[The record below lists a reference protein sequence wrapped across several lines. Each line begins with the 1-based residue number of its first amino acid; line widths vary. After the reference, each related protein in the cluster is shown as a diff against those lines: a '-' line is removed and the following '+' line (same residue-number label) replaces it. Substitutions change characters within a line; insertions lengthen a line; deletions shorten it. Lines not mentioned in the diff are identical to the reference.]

1 MTQDPT
7 DGMDAKSIEQANT
20 SMREQLSSRRT
31 FLAGAAA
38 VGAAGVS
45 GLGMGTAGAED
56 DGMSGGNNGS
66 RNQSGGN
73 GNSMSDVDIL
83 NYALTL
89 EHLEAT
95 FYQEGLGKFS
105 ADDFMNADLGCG
117 VCDEVRE
124 QIPEQVKI
132 VGQHEAAHVDQLTK
146 VIKKLGGTPVE
157 AAEYDFG
164 YKTPSEFLGVA
175 MALENTG
182 VAAYAGAAPSIQNSD
197 LLAAALSIHSVEAR
211 HAAVFN
217 GVNMES
223 PYPNAFDEAK
233 SMEEVKKIAGQFIV
247 SE

>member
-1 MTQDPT
+1 MTQDSNNKPDT
-7 DGMDAKSIEQANT
+7 ERIEQANT

-38 VGAAGVS
+38 VGAAGVTS
-45 GLGMGTAGAED
+45 LGMGTAGAED
-56 DGMSGGNNGS
+56 GDSSGDDSNS
-66 RNQSGGN
+66 DSDSSSGD
-73 GNSMSDVDIL
+73 NSMNDVDIL

-95 FYQEGLGKFS
+95 FYQEGLDKFS

-117 VCDEVRE
+117 VCDEVKE
-124 QIPEQVKI
+124 KIPEQVEV

-146 VIKKLGGTPVE
+146 VINDLGGEPVA

-164 YKTPSEFLGVA
+164 YETPAEFLGVA

-197 LLAAALSIHSVEAR
+197 LLSAALSIHSVEAR

-233 SMEEVKKIAGQFIV
+233 SMDEVKKIAGQFIV

>member
-1 MTQDPT
+1 MTQDPPT
-7 DGMDAKSIEQANT
+7 KLDTKGIEQANT

-38 VGAAGVS
+38 VGAAGMT
-45 GLGMGTAGAED
+45 GLGMGTAGADEHGSDGD
-56 DGMSGGNNGS
+56 DSDSG
-66 RNQSGGN
+66 SGD
-73 GNSMSDVDIL
+73 NSMNDVDIL

-95 FYQEGLGKFS
+95 FYQEGLEEFS
-105 ADDFMNADLGCG
+105 ADDFMDADLGCG
-117 VCDEVRE
+117 VCDEVKE
-124 QIPEQVKI
+124 QIPEQVKV
-132 VGQHEAAHVDQLTK
+132 VGEHEAAHVDQLTK
-146 VIKKLGGTPVE
+146 VINDLGGTPVE

-164 YKTPSEFLGVA
+164 YETPAEFLGVA

-197 LLAAALSIHSVEAR
+197 LLSAALSIHSVEAR

-223 PYPNAFDEAK
+223 PYPDAFDEAK
-233 SMEEVKKIAGQFIV
+233 PMDEVLEIAGQFIV

>member
-7 DGMDAKSIEQANT
+7 DGTDAESIEQANT

-38 VGAAGVS
+38 VGAAGA

-66 RNQSGGN
+66 GGQSGNN
-73 GNSMSDVDIL
+73 GDSMSDVDIL

-95 FYQEGLGKFS
+95 FYQEGLEEFS

-117 VCDEVRE
+117 VCDEVKAK
-124 QIPEQVKI
+124 IPEQVEV

-197 LLAAALSIHSVEAR
+197 LLSAALSIHSVEAR
-211 HAAVFN
+211 HAAIFN

-233 SMEEVKKIAGQFIV
+233 SMDEVKKIAGQFIV

>member
-7 DGMDAKSIEQANT
+7 DGTDAESIEQANT

-31 FLAGAAA
+31 FLAGAVA
-38 VGAAGVS
+38 VGAAGA
-45 GLGMGTAGAED
+45 GLGMGTAGADEHGSSGD
-56 DGMSGGNNGS
+56 DSGSGNN
-66 RNQSGGN
+66 SGGN
-73 GNSMSDVDIL
+73 GDSMSDVDIL

-95 FYQEGLGKFS
+95 FYQEGLDKFS

-117 VCDEVRE
+117 VCDEVKE
-124 QIPEQVKI
+124 QIPEQVKV

-164 YKTPSEFLGVA
+164 YKTPNEFLGVA

-197 LLAAALSIHSVEAR
+197 LLSAALSIHSVEAR

-223 PYPNAFDEAK
+223 PYPMAFDEAK
-233 SMEEVKKIAGQFIV
+233 SMDEVKKIAGQFIV

>member
-7 DGMDAKSIEQANT
+7 TKPDTKGIEQANT

-38 VGAAGVS
+38 VGAAGMT
-45 GLGMGTAGAED
+45 GLGMGTAGADEH
-56 DGMSGGNNGS
+56 GSGGDDSNSGS
-66 RNQSGGN
+66 GD
-73 GNSMSDVDIL
+73 NSMNDVDIL

-95 FYQEGLGKFS
+95 FYQEGLDEFS

-117 VCDEVRE
+117 VCDEVKE
-124 QIPEQVKI
+124 QIPEQVKV
-132 VGQHEAAHVDQLTK
+132 VGEHEAAHVDQLTK
-146 VIKKLGGTPVE
+146 VITDLGGTPVE

-164 YKTPSEFLGVA
+164 YETPAEFLGVA

-197 LLAAALSIHSVEAR
+197 LLSAALSIHSVEAR

-223 PYPNAFDEAK
+223 PYPDAFDEAK
-233 SMEEVKKIAGQFIV
+233 SMDEVLEIAGQFIV